1 MDSADFGCGGC
12 PRIERETR
20 ECRTTMVEAANSA
33 AGCFGA
39 TSDTDSEAV
48 SVVVVVECEADF
60 VVACDEAGFAGNSEV
75 YFVGGNSEV
84 DFVANS
90 EAGSDIGFEEGNSK
104 VDFVACSAS
113 AECS

>member
-12 PRIERETR
+12 RRIERETR
-20 ECRTTMVEAANSA
+20 ERRTTMVEAANSA

-39 TSDTDSEAV
+39 TSDTDSETV
-48 SVVVVVECEADF
+48 SAFVVECEADF
-60 VVACDEAGFAGNSEV
+60 VVACDEAGFAGNLEAD
-75 YFVGGNSEV
+75 FVG
-84 DFVANS
+84 NS
-90 EAGSDIGFEEGNSK
+90 EAGSDIGFEEGNST